1 MFILCQGI
9 NSVDKLQKI
18 LFQRVYIF
26 TRLVLGAQ
34 KKKILNE
41 PNSQQISLKL
51 MIISGGNVRVSFKG
65 ALLVNIF

>member
-34 KKKILNE
+34 KKN
-41 PNSQQISLKL
+41 LKRTKL
-51 MIISGGNVRVSFKG
+51 TTN
-65 ALLVNIF
+65 LTETNDH